1 MFNGNFHFKLKL
13 NIRYKTHFVSLDCT
27 PFLLALITFLIL
39 VGVRSA
45 SADEYEMEFKDF
57 VSGVWGYE
65 SSGYMYSDSPSIPIV
80 DLNSTTHYSPYTAW
94 SLEAVKHSA
103 EVATG
108 IVYDSVNKADYI
120 IPYSDIDHFSL
131 WLDFDDSLP
140 EGVYYIPLGFSW
152 VSYYPDSALYTDYEY
167 TYGSTTAYLNG
178 NQGVWK
184 NSSGNTLD
192 YQFYASVYA
201 GSSSETDYFKRFDMQ
216 WFGSVYTVGV
226 NSWYALHN
234 TVPDTV
240 YYSTVSGSWQTN
252 SLINR
257 AEGVLS
263 CVDSSGNTY
272 YCNIKAFPYGD
283 SLMMYLVIDSGFVRC
298 NGYRLCIDLFSDCLD
313 WHWLKV
319 YDGDVK
325 LVSGSSSGALSVN
338 TDDIEDLLSDM
349 LDALYIEADDVSEIN
364 DNVDS
369 ISTKITN
376 LYSYV
381 SNMYTIW
388 NQSTLPFIIV
398 DPYAQEFLDS
408 FPQSANPMS
417 IEFVLW
423 KYGSLLQSVES
434 TLEDIDSQ
442 AYDIESDVSLLIQ
455 TADSILAQDTAIRN
469 QISNL
474 ASTQANILSH
484 VDSIDSNVDEVLTT
498 LDSMDSNISSILS
511 LLGNMG
517 SSGQDVWSV
526 DAMTWIT
533 PIAYDS
539 TQFTNSFSTSV
550 SAINGISQNA
560 YDNLPIFK
568 YMCYFGGMIACVV
581 ALFYAFRKK

>member
-27 PFLLALITFLIL
+27 PFLLALIAFLIL

-45 SADEYEMEFKDF
+45 SADEYEMELKDF
-57 VSGVWGYE
+57 IGGVFGDE

-94 SLEAVKHSA
+94 NIESVKHTD
-103 EVATG
+103 EIPTG
-108 IVYDSVNKADYI
+108 IVYDSVNQADYI

-131 WLDFDDSLP
+131 CLDFDDSLP

-152 VSYYPDSALYTDYEY
+152 VSYYPDSSLYTDYAY
-167 TYGSTTAYLNG
+167 TYGSSTEYLNG

-184 NSSGNTLD
+184 NSTGSTLN
-192 YQFYASVYA
+192 YQFYASVTA
-201 GSSSETDYFKRFDMQ
+201 DYSGNTNYFEKFDME

-234 TVPDTV
+234 TVPDTL
-240 YYSTVSGSWQTN
+240 YYSSVSGTWQTN
-252 SLINR
+252 GLINR

-263 CVDSSGNTY
+263 CTDSSGNTY
-272 YCNIKAFPYGD
+272 FCNIRAFPYGD
-283 SLMMYLVIDSGFVRC
+283 SLMMYIVVDSGFVRC
-298 NGYRLCIDLFSDCLD
+298 NGYSLWVDLFSDSLD
-313 WHWLKV
+313 WHWLKI

-325 LVSGSSSGALSVN
+325 LVTGSSVSSSSVS
-338 TDDIEDLLSDM
+338 TDDIEDILSDM
-349 LDALYIEADDVSEIN
+349 LSALYIEADDVSEIN

-369 ISTKITN
+369 IESKITS

-381 SNMYTIW
+381 SNMFTIW

-398 DPYAQEFLDS
+398 NPNTQEFLDS
-408 FPQSANPMS
+408 FPANANPMS

-442 AYDIESDVSLLIQ
+442 AYDIESDVSLLIE
-455 TADSILAQDTAIRN
+455 TADSILTQDAAIRN

-474 ASTQANILSH
+474 ASTQANILNH
-484 VDSIDSNVDEVLTT
+484 VDNIDSNVDEMLTT

-511 LLGNMG
+511 LLGNSG

-526 DAMTWIT
+526 DAMAWIT

-539 TQFTNSFSTSV
+539 TQFARSFSASV
-550 SAINGISQNA
+550 SAINGISENA

-568 YMCYFGGMIACVV
+568 YMCYFGGMIACLVV
-581 ALFYAFRKK
+581 LFYAFRKK